1 MNMIFKIAKTELQT
15 LFYSPVAWLILIV
28 FTFQASILFTG
39 TFGMSVRS
47 QALEYEVGNLTLF
60 TFGGDYG
67 LFTHIQQYLY
77 LYIPLLTMG
86 LMSRELSSGSIKL
99 LYSSPV
105 TNKEIVLGKYFAML
119 VYGLVLIGILAIYVL
134 YSACTIKAFDFTVAL
149 SGLLGLYLLICAYA
163 SIGLFMSSLTSYQV
177 VSAMGTLAILA
188 ALSLVRGMWQDI
200 EFVRDITYW
209 LSINGRADE
218 FVNGLICS
226 EDILYFLIVIAL
238 FLTLTILRLQVI
250 RQKTSWT
257 IAWGR
262 YIGVFLIAI
271 VLGYFSSRPRF
282 MSFYDTTRTKQRT
295 LTMNSQDIIKKME
308 GGLTITTYVNILDGY
323 MYYGLPSSV
332 KSDMNRFKMYRR
344 FKPEIDMKY
353 AYYYDTVTSR
363 SLSLRYPGMT
373 MREQMKRI
381 AKTID
386 LDTNKIKTPEE
397 IRTLIDLSSE
407 NNRFVR
413 LLEREN
419 GEKTF
424 LRIYDDFMNPFPKE
438 SEISAAFKRLVMELP
453 IVGFVKGHGERS
465 CTREGDRD
473 YKHFSQDKPFR
484 YALINQGFDIA
495 EVDLQHE
502 IPSNITILVIAD
514 VRSPFTPKEMNTLN
528 TYIAQGGNLIIAG
541 EPKRQALMNPLIEQL
556 GVQFMPGC
564 LVKPSENF
572 SPDLIVSSVTKEAGE
587 LSYLLEDMRK
597 QDYSFTTPGCTGLNY
612 VTDKG
617 FEVIPLFKTD
627 TTGCW
632 NEIETTNFIDD
643 TVRMNPVKGEREE
656 IFTTVLALRRDI
668 NHKEQ
673 RIIIMGDADCL
684 SNSEVE
690 MRRKGIRAANYSFV
704 LGTFFWM
711 SNEEVPIDI
720 RRPTPPDN
728 KVYVGESGM
737 KVTKFGLIGG
747 LSLILIFFAIFIW
760 IRRRGR

>member
-1 MNMIFKIAKTELQT
+1 MRVIYKIAKSELGT
-15 LFYSPVAWLILIV
+15 LFYSPIAWLILVIFV
-28 FTFQASILFTG
+28 FQV
-39 TFGMSVRS
+39 FGSF
-47 QALEYEVGNLTLF
+47 ANLLEYTVNAKTLGQMQGYQSYMLF
-60 TFGGDYG
+60 VIGGFAPY
-67 LFTHIQQYLY
+67 TTIQSTLY

-86 LMSRELSSGSIKL
+86 LMSREYSSGSIKL
-99 LYSSPV
+99 LFSSP
-105 TNKEIVLGKYFAML
+105 ISSLQIILGKYFSML
-119 VYGLVLIGILAIYVL
+119 IYGLIMMGSVLVL
-134 YSACTIKAFDFTVAL
+134 VVVAFFSIKDFDLSLVL
-149 SGLLGLYLLICAYA
+149 SGWLGLYLLMATYA
-163 SIGLFMSSLTSYQV
+163 AIGLFMSSLTSYQV

-353 AYYYDTVTSR
+353 VYYYDTVTSR

-597 QDYSFTTPGCTGLNY
+597 QDYSVHHSRMHGL
-612 VTDKG
+612 K
-617 FEVIPLFKTD
+617 
-627 TTGCW
+627 
-632 NEIETTNFIDD
+632 
-643 TVRMNPVKGEREE
+643 
-656 IFTTVLALRRDI
+656 LRD
-668 NHKEQ
+668 
-673 RIIIMGDADCL
+673 G
-684 SNSEVE
+684 
-690 MRRKGIRAANYSFV
+690 
-704 LGTFFWM
+704 
-711 SNEEVPIDI
+711 
-720 RRPTPPDN
+720 
-728 KVYVGESGM
+728 
-737 KVTKFGLIGG
+737 
-747 LSLILIFFAIFIW
+747 
-760 IRRRGR
+760 

>member
-1 MNMIFKIAKTELQT
+1 
-15 LFYSPVAWLILIV
+15 
-28 FTFQASILFTG
+28 
-39 TFGMSVRS
+39 
-47 QALEYEVGNLTLF
+47 
-60 TFGGDYG
+60 
-67 LFTHIQQYLY
+67 
-77 LYIPLLTMG
+77 
-86 LMSRELSSGSIKL
+86 
-99 LYSSPV
+99 
-105 TNKEIVLGKYFAML
+105 
-119 VYGLVLIGILAIYVL
+119 
-134 YSACTIKAFDFTVAL
+134 
-149 SGLLGLYLLICAYA
+149 
-163 SIGLFMSSLTSYQV
+163 MSSLTSYQV

-353 AYYYDTVTSR
+353 VYYYDTVTSR

-597 QDYSFTTPGCTGLNY
+597 QDYSVHHSRMHGL
-612 VTDKG
+612 K
-617 FEVIPLFKTD
+617 
-627 TTGCW
+627 
-632 NEIETTNFIDD
+632 
-643 TVRMNPVKGEREE
+643 
-656 IFTTVLALRRDI
+656 LRD
-668 NHKEQ
+668 
-673 RIIIMGDADCL
+673 G
-684 SNSEVE
+684 
-690 MRRKGIRAANYSFV
+690 
-704 LGTFFWM
+704 
-711 SNEEVPIDI
+711 
-720 RRPTPPDN
+720 
-728 KVYVGESGM
+728 
-737 KVTKFGLIGG
+737 
-747 LSLILIFFAIFIW
+747 
-760 IRRRGR
+760 

>member
-1 MNMIFKIAKTELQT
+1 
-15 LFYSPVAWLILIV
+15 
-28 FTFQASILFTG
+28 
-39 TFGMSVRS
+39 
-47 QALEYEVGNLTLF
+47 
-60 TFGGDYG
+60 
-67 LFTHIQQYLY
+67 
-77 LYIPLLTMG
+77 
-86 LMSRELSSGSIKL
+86 
-99 LYSSPV
+99 
-105 TNKEIVLGKYFAML
+105 
-119 VYGLVLIGILAIYVL
+119 
-134 YSACTIKAFDFTVAL
+134 
-149 SGLLGLYLLICAYA
+149 
-163 SIGLFMSSLTSYQV
+163 
-177 VSAMGTLAILA
+177 
-188 ALSLVRGMWQDI
+188 
-200 EFVRDITYW
+200 
-209 LSINGRADE
+209 
-218 FVNGLICS
+218 
-226 EDILYFLIVIAL
+226 
-238 FLTLTILRLQVI
+238 
-250 RQKTSWT
+250 
-257 IAWGR
+257 
-262 YIGVFLIAI
+262 
-271 VLGYFSSRPRF
+271 
-282 MSFYDTTRTKQRT
+282 
-295 LTMNSQDIIKKME
+295 
-308 GGLTITTYVNILDGY
+308 
-323 MYYGLPSSV
+323 
-332 KSDMNRFKMYRR
+332 
-344 FKPEIDMKY
+344 
-353 AYYYDTVTSR
+353 
-363 SLSLRYPGMT
+363 
-373 MREQMKRI
+373 
-381 AKTID
+381 
-386 LDTNKIKTPEE
+386 
-397 IRTLIDLSSE
+397 
-407 NNRFVR
+407 
-413 LLEREN
+413 
-419 GEKTF
+419 
-424 LRIYDDFMNPFPKE
+424 MNPFPKE

-514 VRSPFTPKEMNTLN
+514 VRSPFTPKGMNTLN

>member
-1 MNMIFKIAKTELQT
+1 
-15 LFYSPVAWLILIV
+15 
-28 FTFQASILFTG
+28 
-39 TFGMSVRS
+39 
-47 QALEYEVGNLTLF
+47 
-60 TFGGDYG
+60 
-67 LFTHIQQYLY
+67 
-77 LYIPLLTMG
+77 
-86 LMSRELSSGSIKL
+86 
-99 LYSSPV
+99 
-105 TNKEIVLGKYFAML
+105 
-119 VYGLVLIGILAIYVL
+119 
-134 YSACTIKAFDFTVAL
+134 
-149 SGLLGLYLLICAYA
+149 
-163 SIGLFMSSLTSYQV
+163 
-177 VSAMGTLAILA
+177 
-188 ALSLVRGMWQDI
+188 
-200 EFVRDITYW
+200 
-209 LSINGRADE
+209 
-218 FVNGLICS
+218 
-226 EDILYFLIVIAL
+226 
-238 FLTLTILRLQVI
+238 
-250 RQKTSWT
+250 
-257 IAWGR
+257 
-262 YIGVFLIAI
+262 
-271 VLGYFSSRPRF
+271 
-282 MSFYDTTRTKQRT
+282 
-295 LTMNSQDIIKKME
+295 
-308 GGLTITTYVNILDGY
+308 
-323 MYYGLPSSV
+323 
-332 KSDMNRFKMYRR
+332 
-344 FKPEIDMKY
+344 
-353 AYYYDTVTSR
+353 
-363 SLSLRYPGMT
+363 
-373 MREQMKRI
+373 MKRI